1 MGTKI
6 KNKELVIYRSS
17 AGSGKTFTL
26 VLNYLTL
33 ILESQN
39 PFKFSEVL
47 AITFTNKAA
56 SEMKNRVFEHLQ
68 ELAKNDVNSEIM
80 SIYAAQLNISKTQ
93 IASTAENRLS
103 IMLHNYSDVAII
115 TIDRFAHRL
124 IRSFSRDLN
133 LQADFEIE
141 MDFPKVL
148 KEAIDQLVSEVGSR
162 ADLTQLIVHYAKDLA
177 SSDRSWKA
185 PRNLFESG
193 KLITNEDTE
202 LWLKDIQELNVKE
215 LFELHNEGNKKCRLL
230 QNEIEQLGNE
240 AIQQIEDA
248 AILDW
253 IPRGETGWY
262 GHFKKASDG
271 NFSAI
276 VQPSKS
282 ITSAL
287 EDGKWLKKKAPES
300 CISAMANIQT
310 FIESTYD
317 KMNKIALER
326 HRYQLIRE
334 QIIGLGLLKELKLL
348 IDQYKIKNNVVLISD
363 FNKTIS
369 EIVLE
374 QPTPFIYERIGG
386 KFKHFFIDEF
396 QDTSVQQWQNF
407 IPLIDDSLAQ
417 GYKNLLVG
425 DAKQAIYRFRNGEAK
440 QFVML
445 PEIYDKK
452 GAAILQQAEQTFTR
466 QIDIKTLAKNY
477 RSTATIVEFNNL
489 LFKYIKSIM
498 PRSISDNY
506 DEYEQKPVKKEMGYV
521 QINLEKL
528 NQRNLSSER
537 REFEAKST
545 LNAINNCVEDGFRL
559 SDITILVRTNTIGQE
574 IANFLLKTGIAVTS
588 SDSLHIL
595 ENKKVQVLIALLKVL
610 ENIHTQS
617 DVMKVLTFFCPS
629 NLTENAKNLN
639 LRETADK
646 GKNALLKII
655 NGQFNTDIG
664 EWQSD
669 PLYIKARSLVNVL
682 FSRDEQDQFI
692 ESFMENVHNFVSS
705 KGEDINAFFDWLQ
718 EKNPSVD
725 AAEEEDAVQIMTI
738 HKSKGLEFSIVILHK
753 CNWELGPSRKSKV
766 WTSVQANNANYSIQI
781 HPSEKSFQSLN
792 KMQEYDEAFSKEYL
806 DGLNLFYVAATRP
819 VHRLY
824 VNASS
829 INKNNISQ
837 VLSDFIG
844 QKQEV
849 QYPMNWIMGR
859 REKAKIEKNK
869 GKAED
874 FTYEKNKVLKI
885 EVTGK
890 DDFEE
895 LTSENQKRW
904 GNLVHLGLE
913 LVNNKE
919 DINKVVNR
927 FVLNGQLKEQDAEL
941 LKTQLLNTLN
951 HPVLKNW
958 ICQNFHEK
966 REKEIIDSDGNSYR
980 PDRIVFQS
988 DSTILL
994 DFKTGKQKQKDID
1007 QIRSYNK
1014 LLLDLGYSNIKN
1026 YLFYVPKAELIK
1038 V

>member
-1 MGTKI
+1 MTKKI
-6 KNKELVIYRSS
+6 NNKELVIYRSS

-68 ELAKNDVNSEIM
+68 ELAKNDSNSEIM
-80 SIYAAQLNISKTQ
+80 SIYAEQLNLSKTQ

-162 ADLTQLIVHYAKDLA
+162 ADITQLIVHYAKDLA

-202 LWLKDIQELNVKE
+202 LWLKDIQKLNIKE
-215 LFELHNEGNKKCRLL
+215 LFELHNKGNIKCRSL
-230 QNEIEQLGNE
+230 QKEIEQLGME
-240 AIQQIEDA
+240 AIKRIQDA

-253 IPRGETGWY
+253 IPRGQKGWY
-262 GHFKKASDG
+262 SHFKKASDCD
-271 NFSAI
+271 FSAI
-276 VQPSKS
+276 LKPSKS

-287 EDGKWLKKKAPES
+287 EDGKWLNKNAPES
-300 CISAMANIQT
+300 CISSLTNIQD
-310 FIESTYD
+310 FITNTYHKID
-317 KMNKIALER
+317 KIALEQ

-369 EIVLE
+369 EIVLK

-386 KFKHFFIDEF
+386 KFKHYFIDEF

-445 PEIYDKK
+445 PKIYNKK
-452 GAAILQQAEQTFTR
+452 DTVILQQAEQTFIR
-466 QIDIKTLAKNY
+466 QIDVKNLAKNY
-477 RSTATIVEFNNL
+477 RSTATIVNFNNL
-489 LFKYIKSIM
+489 LFTYIKSIM
-498 PRSISDNY
+498 PTSISDNY
-506 DEYEQKPVKKEMGYV
+506 DEYEQIPVKKELGYV

-528 NQRNLSSER
+528 NQRNLSKER
-537 REFEAKST
+537 RDFEEKAT
-545 LNAINNCVEDGFRL
+545 LSAINDCINDGFRL

-610 ENIHTQS
+610 ENIHIQS
-617 DVMKVLTFFCPS
+617 DVMKVLAFFCTS

-639 LRETADK
+639 LRKTADK

-655 NGQFNTDIG
+655 NSQFNTDI
-664 EWQSD
+664 EKWQSE
-669 PLYIKARSLVNVL
+669 PLYNKARSIINVL
-682 FSRDEQDQFI
+682 FSRSEQDQFV

-718 EKNPSVD
+718 EKNPSID

-738 HKSKGLEFSIVILHK
+738 HKSKGLEFNVVILHK
-753 CNWELGPSRKSKV
+753 CNWELGPSRRSKV
-766 WTSVQANNANYSIQI
+766 WTSIEANNTNYSIQI
-781 HPSEKSFQSLN
+781 HPSEQSFQSLN
-792 KMQEYDEAFSKEYL
+792 KVQEYEEAFSKEYL
-806 DGLNLFYVAATRP
+806 DGLNLFYVATTRP

-824 VNASS
+824 MNASS

-837 VLSDFIG
+837 VLSDFIS

-849 QYPMNWIMGR
+849 KYPMNWIMGQ
-859 REKAKIEKNK
+859 REKANIERNLETS
-869 GKAED
+869 ED

-890 DDFEE
+890 NDFEE
-895 LTSENQKRW
+895 LNAINQKAW
-904 GNLVHLGLE
+904 GKLVHLGLE
-913 LVNNKE
+913 LVHNKE
-919 DINKVVNR
+919 EIKMFADK
-927 FVLNGQLKEQDAEL
+927 FVLVGQLKKKDAEL
-941 LKTQLLNTLN
+941 LKKQLINTLN

-958 ICQNFHEK
+958 LCQNFDEK

-980 PDRIVFQS
+980 PDRVVFQP
-988 DSTILL
+988 DSTILI
-994 DFKTGKQKQKDID
+994 DFKTGIQKQKDID

-1026 YLFYVPKAELIK
+1026 YLFYVLKAELIK